1 MAELVTVS
9 FSPVN
14 KQVSVPKGTSVL
26 DAIRQAAILFECIC
40 GGNGECNKC
49 KVIFVKG
56 SSDAGSPVSLHG
68 LTPEEIKN
76 NYCRACHTHVL
87 GDCEFIIPVESR
99 IFAPQILM
107 SKVGGNPELSPLV
120 AKYRLMP
127 EQDAG
132 HPVSSRSL
140 RLDGYTGTRPHMT
153 KEQHD
158 SLLAAKRPVTVTIT
172 RSRDYPEVIAL
183 EDGDTR
189 EQNYGLALDLGTTTV
204 VGVLVNLSDGSI
216 RAQASSLNR
225 QITLGEELLTRIH
238 AARKPEGSATLQ
250 RLAVESINDVISQLT
265 TSAVMD
271 PSQINDVCISGNTV
285 MEYLLV
291 GKDCHDLELA
301 NIPVSR
307 KPILIP
313 ARQIGIRVN
322 PGAYVYCLPNVS
334 RFVGGDAVGDV
345 LASGMHTSKNLSL
358 LIDLGTN
365 GEVIMGNSDWLA
377 SVSCAS
383 GPAFEG
389 AGISSG
395 MRAMLGAIESVS
407 IDPQNFS
414 VSWTT
419 VGDAPPRGICG
430 SGIIDAAAA
439 MARTGI
445 LDFTGKLV
453 AGKPGVRA
461 GPGGPEYMLVPKD
474 KTATGRDIVITGQ
487 DMAYLMDSKAA
498 VLGSIGVLLKKYRI
512 LISDIKSVY
521 LAGAFGT
528 FGDIKNVVR
537 FGILPDF
544 YCASF
549 NGIGN
554 GSLSGAYATLMSEKK
569 RSTAQEVADKMVYI
583 DLLTDA
589 DFIEEYSSAIYI
601 PGKKE
606 YFSREK

>member
-1 MAELVTVS
+1 MADLVTIS

-14 KQVSVPKGTSVL
+14 KQVSVPTGTTVL
-26 DAIRQAAILFECIC
+26 DAIRKAAILFESIC

-56 SSDAGSPVSLHG
+56 SSDAGSPLSLHG

-87 GDCEFIIPVESR
+87 ADCEFIIPVESR
-99 IFAPQILM
+99 IFSPQILM
-107 SKVGGNPELSPLV
+107 NNISDNPELSPLV

-127 EQDAG
+127 EHNSVHSA
-132 HPVSSRSL
+132 SSRSL
-140 RLDGYTGTRPHMT
+140 RLEGYTGTRPYMT

-158 SLLAAKRPVTVTIT
+158 RLLTAKGPVTVTIT
-172 RSRDYPEVIAL
+172 RTHHYPEVIAL

-238 AARKPEGSATLQ
+238 AARKPEGSAMLQ
-250 RLAVESINDVISQLT
+250 RLAVESISDVICQLT
-265 TSAVMD
+265 TSAVVD
-271 PSQINDVCISGNTV
+271 PSHINDVCISGNTV

-307 KPILIP
+307 KPILVH
-313 ARQIGIRVN
+313 ARQLGIGVN
-322 PGAYVYCLPNVS
+322 PGACVYCLPNVS

-345 LASGMHTSKNLSL
+345 VASGLHSSKDLSL

-365 GEVIMGNSDWLA
+365 GEVILGNSDWLA

-439 MARTGI
+439 MARAGI
-445 LDFTGKLV
+445 LDFSGKLV

-461 GPGGPEYMLVPKD
+461 GPGGSEYVLVPKD

-512 LISDIKSVY
+512 LVSDIKNVY

-544 YCASF
+544 YNASF
-549 NGIGN
+549 QGIGN
-554 GSLSGAYATLMSEKK
+554 GSLSGACATLISEKK

-583 DLLTDA
+583 DLLTEA
-589 DFIEEYSSAIYI
+589 DFIEEYSAAIYI

-606 YFSREK
+606 YFSH